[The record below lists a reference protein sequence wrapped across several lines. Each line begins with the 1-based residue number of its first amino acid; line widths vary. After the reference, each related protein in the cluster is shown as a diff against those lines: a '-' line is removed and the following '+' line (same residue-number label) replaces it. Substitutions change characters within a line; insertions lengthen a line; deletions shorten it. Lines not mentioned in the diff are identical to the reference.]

1 MWTGYYAKKKK
12 KNTHELTTTPGNYFI
27 DRASCTGGLVRGAFD
42 HTPVSKWE
50 GRVSQ
55 EESDAVVREAQGHSM
70 GKLWRW
76 NHS

>member
-12 KNTHELTTTPGNYFI
+12 KKLMNWPLPQETFI
-27 DRASCTGGLVRGAFD
+27 DRASCTGGLGRGAFD

-76 NHS
+76 NDS